1 VEPTEQIVIRIKRL
15 RPGGRTSLP
24 RYMTEGASGLDLC
37 ACLDAELVLLPGERS
52 LVPTGVAMAIPVGF
66 EGQIRP
72 RSGLA
77 SGNGIAVVNAPGTID
92 SDYRGEIRIILI
104 NHGRG
109 PFVVHDGDRIA
120 QLVISRVFRV
130 RFEETEELPA
140 TGRQEGGFG
149 HTGR

>member
-1 VEPTEQIVIRIKRL
+1 VEPVEKIIICIKRL
-15 RPGGRTSLP
+15 RPGGRASLP

-37 ACLDAELVLLPGERS
+37 ACLDEDLVLLPGERG

-77 SGNGIAVVNAPGTID
+77 NGNGIAIVNAPGTID
-92 SDYRGEIRIILI
+92 SDYRGEVRIILI
-104 NHGRG
+104 NHGRE
-109 PFVVHDGDRIA
+109 PFVVHGGDRIA
-120 QLVISRVFRV
+120 QMVIGRVFRA

-140 TGRQEGGFG
+140 TERQEGGFG

>member
-1 VEPTEQIVIRIKRL
+1 
-15 RPGGRTSLP
+15 
-24 RYMTEGASGLDLC
+24 MTEGASGLDLC
-37 ACLDAELVLLPGERS
+37 ACLAGDLVLLPGERG
-52 LVPTGVAMAIPVGF
+52 LVPTGLAMAIPLGF

-104 NHGRG
+104 NHGRE
-109 PFVVHDGDRIA
+109 PFVVHDGDRVA
-120 QLVISRVFRV
+120 QMVIGRVFQA
-130 RFEETEELPA
+130 RFEEAEELPA
-140 TGRQEGGFG
+140 TDRQEGGFG

>member
-1 VEPTEQIVIRIKRL
+1 MEPIEQIVIRIKRL
-15 RPGGRTSLP
+15 RPGRRASLP

-37 ACLDAELVLLPGERS
+37 ACLDKDSVLLPGERGI
-52 LVPTGVAMAIPVGF
+52 VPTGVALAIPSGY

-77 SGNGIAVVNAPGTID
+77 SRSGIGVVNAPGTID
-92 SDYRGEIRIILI
+92 SDYRGEICIILI
-104 NHGRG
+104 NHGRE

-120 QLVISRVFRV
+120 QMVIGRVFHA

-140 TGRQEGGFG
+140 TERQEGGFG
-149 HTGR
+149 HTGL

>member
-1 VEPTEQIVIRIKRL
+1 MEPVEQIVIRIKRL
-15 RPGGRTSLP
+15 RPGRCASLP

-37 ACLDAELVLLPGERS
+37 ACLDKDLVLLPGERGFA
-52 LVPTGVAMAIPVGF
+52 PTGVALAIPSGY

-77 SGNGIAVVNAPGTID
+77 SRSGIGVVNAPGTID
-92 SDYRGEIRIILI
+92 SDYRGEICVILI
-104 NHGRG
+104 NHGRE

-120 QLVISRVFRV
+120 QIVIGRVFRA

-140 TGRQEGGFG
+140 TERQEGGFG
-149 HTGR
+149 HTGL